1 MKNKITSFRPPNEDE
16 ERQIQHSL
24 TGKARTANFKSQLA
38 MQPSEYKGITSTNP
52 NIEMSCYLK
61 EKIAVL
67 ERENTLLKNELKM
80 KMSKIIY

>member
-1 MKNKITSFRPPNEDE
+1 MKSKTTSFRPPNEDK
-16 ERQIQHSL
+16 ERINQHSL
-24 TGKARTANFKSQLA
+24 PGVVRYADFKSQLS
-38 MQPSEYKGITSTNP
+38 MQPSEDKCITLTNP

-67 ERENTLLKNELKM
+67 ERENTLLKNELTM